1 MYYHEYLARIVG
13 ASAAGEDNKVIRPT
27 CFYGTTRTMSTLWSS
42 LKKMENDMML
52 KVVMGEAEP
61 DAFDDFVTKWLNAG
75 GQRITD
81 EVEEARVK

>member
-1 MYYHEYLARIVG
+1 
-13 ASAAGEDNKVIRPT
+13 
-27 CFYGTTRTMSTLWSS
+27 
-42 LKKMENDMML
+42 MML